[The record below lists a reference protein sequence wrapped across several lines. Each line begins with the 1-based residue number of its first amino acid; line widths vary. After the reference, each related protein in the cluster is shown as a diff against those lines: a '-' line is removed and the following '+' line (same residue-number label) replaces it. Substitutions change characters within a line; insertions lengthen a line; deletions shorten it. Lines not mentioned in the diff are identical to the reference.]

1 MADNM
6 TFNIID
12 FIAGLYPYVFDIA
25 VLRRV
30 AYDCG
35 VIEITEYS
43 ELTEE
48 QKDRCRIALLETL
61 VLNPYQTASQTSK
74 HGEWQEQTGSQMT
87 TAKNIES
94 IKNELKRLYKKYGED
109 EKLEQLESETANLEW
124 MEESTFNVMC

>member
-48 QKDRCRIALLETL
+48 QKDRCKIALLETL

-94 IKNELKRLYKKYGED
+94 IKNELKRLYNKYGED
-109 EKLEQLESETANLEW
+109 EKLEQLDSETANLEW
-124 MEESTFNVMC
+124 ME

>member
-94 IKNELKRLYKKYGED
+94 IKSELKRLYNKYGED

-124 MEESTFNVMC
+124 ME

>member
-1 MADNM
+1 MADN
-6 TFNIID
+6 TQFDIIND
-12 FIAGLYPYVFDIA
+12 FLAGLYPYVFDIA

-61 VLNPYQTASQTSK
+61 VLSPYQTASQTSK

-94 IKNELKRLYKKYGED
+94 IKNELKRLYKKYGMD
-109 EKLEQLESETANLEW
+109 EELEQLENETANMEW
-124 MEESTFNVMC
+124 ME

>member
-48 QKDRCRIALLETL
+48 QKDRCKIALLETL
-61 VLNPYQTASQTSK
+61 KLNPYQTASQTSK

-94 IKNELKRLYKKYGED
+94 IKNELKRLYNKYGED
-109 EKLEQLESETANLEW
+109 EKLEQLENETANMEW
-124 MEESTFNVMC
+124 ME

>member
-6 TFNIID
+6 TFSIID

-48 QKDRCRIALLETL
+48 QKDRCKMALLETL
-61 VLNPYQTASQTSK
+61 VLNPYQSASQTSK
-74 HGEWQEQTGSQMT
+74 HGEWQEQTGSQTT

-124 MEESTFNVMC
+124 ME

>member
-48 QKDRCRIALLETL
+48 RKDRCKIALLETL

-124 MEESTFNVMC
+124 ME

>member
-1 MADNM
+1 MADN
-6 TFNIID
+6 TQFDIIND
-12 FIAGLYPYVFDIA
+12 FLAGLYPYVFDIA

-43 ELTEE
+43 QLTEE
-48 QKDRCRIALLETL
+48 QQDRCRIALLETL

-94 IKNELKRLYKKYGED
+94 IKNELKRLYNKYGED

-124 MEESTFNVMC
+124 ME

>member
-1 MADNM
+1 MADN
-6 TFNIID
+6 TQFDIIND
-12 FIAGLYPYVFDIA
+12 FLAGLYPYVFDIA
-25 VLRRV
+25 VLRRA

-61 VLNPYQTASQTSK
+61 ALNPYQTASQTSK

-87 TAKNIES
+87 TAKTLES
-94 IKNELKRLYKKYGED
+94 SKNERRRGYKKYAED
-109 EKLEQLESETANLEW
+109 EQLEQLECDTANMEW
-124 MEESTFNVMC
+124 ME

>member
-48 QKDRCRIALLETL
+48 QKDGCRIALLETL

-124 MEESTFNVMC
+124 TE

>member
-48 QKDRCRIALLETL
+48 QKDKCRIALLETL

-124 MEESTFNVMC
+124 ME

>member
-25 VLRRV
+25 VIRRV

-48 QKDRCRIALLETL
+48 QKDRCKIALLETL

-124 MEESTFNVMC
+124 ME

>member
-48 QKDRCRIALLETL
+48 QKNRCRIALLETL

-124 MEESTFNVMC
+124 ME

>member
-1 MADNM
+1 MTDNM

-109 EKLEQLESETANLEW
+109 EKLELLESETANLEW
-124 MEESTFNVMC
+124 M

>member
-61 VLNPYQTASQTSK
+61 ILNPYQTASQTSK

-94 IKNELKRLYKKYGED
+94 IKNELKRLYNKYGED

-124 MEESTFNVMC
+124 ME

>member
-48 QKDRCRIALLETL
+48 QKDRCKIALLETL

-94 IKNELKRLYKKYGED
+94 IKNELKRLYKKHGED

-124 MEESTFNVMC
+124 ME

>member
-94 IKNELKRLYKKYGED
+94 IKNELKRLYNKYGMD
-109 EKLEQLESETANLEW
+109 EELEQLESETANMEW
-124 MEESTFNVMC
+124 ME

>member
-94 IKNELKRLYKKYGED
+94 IKNELKRLYNKYGED
-109 EKLEQLESETANLEW
+109 EKLEHLESETANLEW
-124 MEESTFNVMC
+124 ME

>member
-74 HGEWQEQTGSQMT
+74 HGEWQEQTGPQMT

-94 IKNELKRLYKKYGED
+94 IKNELRRLYKKYGED

-124 MEESTFNVMC
+124 ME

>member
-61 VLNPYQTASQTSK
+61 VLNPYQSASQTSK

-94 IKNELKRLYKKYGED
+94 IKNELKRLYNKYGED
-109 EKLEQLESETANLEW
+109 EKLEKLESETANLEW
-124 MEESTFNVMC
+124 ME

>member
-1 MADNM
+1 MADNI

-48 QKDRCRIALLETL
+48 QKDRCKIALLETL

-94 IKNELKRLYKKYGED
+94 IKNELKRLYKKYGDD

-124 MEESTFNVMC
+124 ME

>member
-48 QKDRCRIALLETL
+48 QKDRCKMALLETL

-87 TAKNIES
+87 TTKNIES

-109 EKLEQLESETANLEW
+109 EKLEQLDSETANMEW
-124 MEESTFNVMC
+124 ME

>member
-94 IKNELKRLYKKYGED
+94 IKNELRRLYKKYGED

-124 MEESTFNVMC
+124 ME

>member
-35 VIEITEYS
+35 VSEITEYS

-48 QKDRCRIALLETL
+48 QKDRCKIALLETL

-124 MEESTFNVMC
+124 ME

>member
-12 FIAGLYPYVFDIA
+12 FIAGLYPYVFDIS

-48 QKDRCRIALLETL
+48 QKDRCKIALLETL

-94 IKNELKRLYKKYGED
+94 IKNELRRLYKKYGED

-124 MEESTFNVMC
+124 ME

>member
-1 MADNM
+1 M

-35 VIEITEYS
+35 VIEIAEYS

-48 QKDRCRIALLETL
+48 QRDRCKIALLETL

-124 MEESTFNVMC
+124 ME

>member
-12 FIAGLYPYVFDIA
+12 FIAGLYPYVFDIS

-94 IKNELKRLYKKYGED
+94 IKNELKRLYNKYGED

-124 MEESTFNVMC
+124 ME

>member
-109 EKLEQLESETANLEW
+109 EKLEQLESETANMEW
-124 MEESTFNVMC
+124 ME

>member
-35 VIEITEYS
+35 VIEITEYP

-124 MEESTFNVMC
+124 ME

>member
-48 QKDRCRIALLETL
+48 QKDRCKIALLETL

-87 TAKNIES
+87 TAKNIEG

-109 EKLEQLESETANLEW
+109 EKLELLESEAANLEW
-124 MEESTFNVMC
+124 ME

>member
-48 QKDRCRIALLETL
+48 QKDGCKIALLETL

-94 IKNELKRLYKKYGED
+94 IKNELRRLYKKYGED

-124 MEESTFNVMC
+124 ME

>member
-61 VLNPYQTASQTSK
+61 VLSPYQSASQTSK

-124 MEESTFNVMC
+124 ME

>member
-48 QKDRCRIALLETL
+48 QKDRCKIALLETL

-94 IKNELKRLYKKYGED
+94 IKNELRRLYKKYGMY

-124 MEESTFNVMC
+124 ME

>member
-48 QKDRCRIALLETL
+48 QKDRCKIALLETL

-94 IKNELKRLYKKYGED
+94 IKNELKRLYKKYGMD
-109 EKLEQLESETANLEW
+109 EELEQLESETANLEW
-124 MEESTFNVMC
+124 ME

>member
-48 QKDRCRIALLETL
+48 QKDRCKIALLETL

-94 IKNELKRLYKKYGED
+94 IKNELKRLYKEYGED

-124 MEESTFNVMC
+124 ME

>member
-48 QKDRCRIALLETL
+48 QKDRCKIALLETL

-94 IKNELKRLYKKYGED
+94 IKNELKRLYRKYGMD
-109 EKLEQLESETANLEW
+109 EELEQLENEAANMEW
-124 MEESTFNVMC
+124 ME

>member
-48 QKDRCRIALLETL
+48 QKDRCKMALLETL

-109 EKLEQLESETANLEW
+109 EKLELLESETANLEW
-124 MEESTFNVMC
+124 ME

>member
-43 ELTEE
+43 ELAEE
-48 QKDRCRIALLETL
+48 QKDRCKIALLETL

-124 MEESTFNVMC
+124 ME

>member
-25 VLRRV
+25 ALRRV

-124 MEESTFNVMC
+124 ME

>member
-43 ELTEE
+43 ELTDE

-94 IKNELKRLYKKYGED
+94 IKNELKRLYNKYGED

-124 MEESTFNVMC
+124 ME

>member
-35 VIEITEYS
+35 VIEITDYS

-124 MEESTFNVMC
+124 ME